1 VLKEFKVT
9 EPTTSTHIF
18 VYGLLTFPEIVSAI
32 TGKSIQMLPA
42 VLPGYRRFGLSKS
55 PLDTPVPILLAEAGY
70 RQSGQLLLD
79 VDAASVAK
87 LDFFED
93 LDSGH
98 YVKTPVRVEANGQ
111 WFEAFCY
118 SAGPALT
125 PYAAGDWQ
133 PELVSASA
141 KADLIHRL
149 IPQMLVAIADPVT

>member
-1 VLKEFKVT
+1 MT
-9 EPTTSTHIF
+9 EPTEPTHIF
-18 VYGLLTFPEIVSAI
+18 VYGLLTFPDIVTAI
-32 TGKSIQMLPA
+32 TGRSFGMVAA

-55 PLDTPVPILLAEAGY
+55 PLETPVPILLEEASY

-98 YVKTPVRVEANGQ
+98 YVKTRVRVEANGQ
-111 WFEAFCY
+111 WYQAFCY
-118 SAGPALT
+118 SAGPALK
-125 PYAAGDWQ
+125 PYATGDWQ
-133 PELVSASA
+133 PELVSAAA

-149 IPQMLVAIADPVT
+149 IPQMLVAIADPVA

>member
-1 VLKEFKVT
+1 MT
-9 EPTTSTHIF
+9 EPTAPTHIF

-32 TGKSIQMLPA
+32 TGQNFTMVPA

-55 PLDTPVPILLAEAGY
+55 PLDTPVPVLLEETGY
-70 RQSGQLLLD
+70 RQIGQLLLD

-98 YVKTPVRVEANGQ
+98 YVKTPVRVEAQGQ
-111 WFEAFCY
+111 WFPAFCY
-118 SAGPALT
+118 SAGPALQ
-125 PYAAGDWQ
+125 PYAKGDWQ
-133 PELVSASA
+133 PELVSAAA

>member
-1 VLKEFKVT
+1 VT
-9 EPTTSTHIF
+9 EPTHIF

-32 TGKSIQMLPA
+32 TGKNFQMLPA

-55 PLDTPVPILLAEAGY
+55 PLETPVPVLLEEASY

-93 LDSGH
+93 LDCGH
-98 YVKTPVRVEANGQ
+98 YVKTPVRVDANGQ

-118 SAGPALT
+118 CAGPVLQ
-125 PYAAGDWQ
+125 PYASGDWQ
-133 PELVSASA
+133 PDLVSAAA

-149 IPQMLVAIADPVT
+149 IPQMLVALADPAR